1 MASLEIPQGYLNFD
15 FACCSPENID
25 TLYMKVLGITSF
37 PKRTITKKINL
48 CRYDENDVADQ
59 DKWEADDDGEVF
71 PLLNNIAEEKE
82 FDNERD
88 NNVSMGG

>member
-1 MASLEIPQGYLNFD
+1 M
-15 FACCSPENID
+15 
-25 TLYMKVLGITSF
+25 
-37 PKRTITKKINL
+37 
-48 CRYDENDVADQ
+48 ADQ